1 MTSISK
7 NVNIDKLDYTINKH
21 NDTYRSAT
29 KINAVDVKSNTYIN
43 SSEKI
48 MMKILNLKLV
58 MFLKYQ
64 DIKTFLEQVIFQI
77 GLKKL
82 LLLQK
87 LKILFP
93 GHMLFVI

>member
-7 NVNIDKLDYTINKH
+7 NVNIDKLDDTINKH
-21 NDTYRSAT
+21 NDTYHSAT
-29 KINAVDVKSNTYIN
+29 KMKAADVKSNTHIN
-43 SSEKI
+43 SSKKI

-58 MFLKYQ
+58 MFLKHQ
-64 DIKTFLEQVIFQI
+64 NIKTFLEQVIFQI
-77 GLKKL
+77 DLKRL

-87 LKILFP
+87 LKILFS